1 MLERKA
7 REAILEE
14 IRDRPRIS
22 KQEVFDLVKL
32 HYSPDIGRLI
42 NKDIR
47 RLATNLTAQVRDD
60 DGRRQIFS
68 VREKG
73 DDRYVNIDLTE
84 NKLDLQIV
92 KEQLVAQR
100 DSRDQSIEKVKARL
114 RHEMQAAPR
123 FRDGIRGSR
132 RGLRINEEIFDA
144 FMAWRDTQKGA
155 RA

>member
-1 MLERKA
+1 MLEKKA

-73 DDRYVNIDLTE
+73 DDRYVNVDLTE

-114 RHEMQAAPR
+114 DEVAPKK
-123 FRDGIRGSR
+123 
-132 RGLRINEEIFDA
+132 L
-144 FMAWRDTQKGA
+144 K
-155 RA
+155 RALA

>member
-7 REAILEE
+7 RDAILEE

-73 DDRYVNIDLTE
+73 DDRYVNVDLTE

-92 KEQLVAQR
+92 KEQLIAQR

-114 RHEMQAAPR
+114 NEVAPKK
-123 FRDGIRGSR
+123 
-132 RGLRINEEIFDA
+132 L
-144 FMAWRDTQKGA
+144 K
-155 RA
+155 RALA